1 MTINMKDLTGPKLKK
16 GLGLNKATK
25 SYHNKNKSGGNFG
38 IDLREVPEGKWF
50 VLSGSHDLNGDVYD
64 LSIDSARLGFPSVRL
79 VSINSYQSVELPQ
92 VLNGVAMYMDEYPE
106 P

>member
-16 GLGLNKATK
+16 ALGLNTAIK

-38 IDLREVPEGKWF
+38 INLRETPEGKLF
-50 VLSGSHDLNGDVYD
+50 VLSGSHDLNGDVYG
-64 LSIDSARLGFPSVRL
+64 LTIDSVRIGFPSIRL
-79 VSINSYQSVELPQ
+79 VSINSYQSVEMSQ
-92 VLNGVAMYMDEYPE
+92 VLNGVVMYMDEYPE

>member
-38 IDLREVPEGKWF
+38 IILRETPEGKWF
-50 VLSGSHDLNGDVYD
+50 ILNGAHDLNGDVYN
-64 LSIDSARLGFPSVRL
+64 LSIGSVRLGIPSVGL
-79 VSINSYQSVELPQ
+79 VSINTYQSVEISQ
-92 VLNGVAMYMDEYPE
+92 VLNGVVMYMDEYPE
-106 P
+106 A